1 MCSMADM
8 EASISYLLKKLYS
21 FIFFPIIAVMHLE
34 VRVIIAS
41 CNKPFDTKQNSLLND
56 SYFPLREQSIKMS
69 FPDKNIK

>member
-1 MCSMADM
+1 MADM
-8 EASISYLLKKLYS
+8 EASISYLFEK
-21 FIFFPIIAVMHLE
+21 ITFFFFSPFIAVMHLE

>member
-1 MCSMADM
+1 MQ
-8 EASISYLLKKLYS
+8 LK
-21 FIFFPIIAVMHLE
+21 

-56 SYFPLREQSIKMS
+56 SYFPLREQRIKMS

>member
-1 MCSMADM
+1 
-8 EASISYLLKKLYS
+8 
-21 FIFFPIIAVMHLE
+21 MHLE
-34 VRVIIAS
+34 VCIIIAS